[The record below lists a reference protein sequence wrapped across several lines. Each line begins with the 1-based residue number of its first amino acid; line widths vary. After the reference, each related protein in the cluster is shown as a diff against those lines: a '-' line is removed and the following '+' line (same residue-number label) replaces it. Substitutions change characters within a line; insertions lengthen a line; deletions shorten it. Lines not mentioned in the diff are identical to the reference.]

1 MGKRVVN
8 ALMVGA
14 GEYTTGSVFT
24 AAGAAPDKPAGVVAI
39 TFTDLKRRGRINDMY
54 LADAVGTRMPA
65 VRDTM
70 RTKIAEKYKG
80 MESVNAIKTFP
91 NDDVAFDAE
100 AYKLAIA
107 QCSPGDV
114 VTIFTP
120 DDTHFDIAK
129 ACMEAKLHVLVA
141 KPAVKTLDK
150 HLELIQ
156 VAKENNVLCCVE
168 YHKRFD
174 PLYTD
179 ARDRGDSLG
188 PFSFFNATMTQ
199 PKAQLDTF
207 KNWAGKSSDISY
219 YLNSHHMDV
228 HAWSVRGESRPERVV
243 AFAANGA
250 AEDRLKPSD
259 NRTIE
264 DTITLVVEWR
274 NKNGT
279 TGIANYT
286 ASWIAPRADCH
297 TQQYFHYMG
306 HHGEIRADQGHRGY
320 TMSTDA
326 NGFAQ
331 LNPLYMKYT
340 PSPDGRF
347 AGQQGY
353 GYRSIE
359 EFVNACAEVNAGTA
373 TVEDI
378 SNRDVLATIDAT
390 ARVTAMLEAGRV
402 SLDNAGRGVVI
413 QYPEGSGDLNAD
425 FRMEPVGIMLQ

>member
-219 YLNSHHMDV
+219 YLNSHHIDIC
-228 HAWSVRGESRPERVV
+228 AWIAGKSSRPTRVT
-243 AFAANGA
+243 AFAAMGA
-250 AEDRLKPSD
+250 ANKYLNVSDRK
-259 NRTIE
+259 IE
-264 DTITLVVEWR
+264 DTITLTTEWE
-274 NKNGT
+274 NKEDGSK
-279 TGIANYT
+279 GIGIYT
-286 ASWIAPRADCH
+286 ASWIAPKSDSH
-297 TQQYFHYMG
+297 TQQNFHYCG
-306 HHGEIRADQGHRGY
+306 QNGEIRVNQARRGY
-320 TMSTDA
+320 EMAMDDEQRPFA
-326 NGFAQ
+326 N

-340 PSPDGRF
+340 PGKDGYF
-347 AGQQGY
+347 SGQNGY

-359 EFVNACAEVNAGTA
+359 RFVEVCQQMNDGEITKED
-373 TVEDI
+373 VENMGD
-378 SNRDVLATIDAT
+378 LATIESS
-390 ARVTAMLEAGRV
+390 ARVTAILEAGRL
-402 SLDNAGRGVVI
+402 SLDNSSRGVELV
-413 QYPEGSGDLNAD
+413 YDESAPFES
-425 FRMEPVGIMLQ
+425 EPTALRLF

>member
-1 MGKRVVN
+1 MGKRIVN

-24 AAGAAPDKPAGVVAI
+24 AAGAAPDKPAGVIAI
-39 TFTDLKRRGRINDMY
+39 TFTDLKRRGKINEIA

-70 RTKIAEKYKG
+70 RRKIAEKYKC

-100 AYKLAIA
+100 AYKAAISK
-107 QCSPGDV
+107 CFPGDV

-141 KPAVKTLDK
+141 KPAVKTLDN
-150 HLELIQ
+150 HLKLIQ

-219 YLNSHHMDV
+219 YLNSHHIDICSWI
-228 HAWSVRGESRPERVV
+228 AGKSSRPTKVT
-243 AFAANGA
+243 AFAATGA
-250 AEDRLKPSD
+250 ANKYLNVSDRK
-259 NRTIE
+259 IE
-264 DTITLVVEWR
+264 DTITLSTEWE
-274 NKNGT
+274 NKEDGSK
-279 TGIANYT
+279 GIGIYT
-286 ASWIAPRADCH
+286 ASWIAPKSDSH
-297 TQQYFHYMG
+297 TQQNFHYCG
-306 HHGEIRADQGHRGY
+306 QNGEIRVNQARRGY
-320 TMSTDA
+320 EMAMDDEQRPFA
-326 NGFAQ
+326 N

-340 PSPDGRF
+340 PGKDGYF
-347 AGQQGY
+347 SGQNGY
-353 GYRSIE
+353 G
-359 EFVNACAEVNAGTA
+359 
-373 TVEDI
+373 
-378 SNRDVLATIDAT
+378 
-390 ARVTAMLEAGRV
+390 
-402 SLDNAGRGVVI
+402 
-413 QYPEGSGDLNAD
+413 
-425 FRMEPVGIMLQ
+425 